1 MSVRVRAHFDGK
13 AIVPNE
19 PLDLPQD
26 MELEVEV
33 RFVTRAGRRRR
44 AKRVVGGVTSMP
56 FFGMWAD
63 REDMKDAAEWV
74 RKERERWSE
83 RLQSPR

>member
-1 MSVRVRAHFDGK
+1 MSFRVRAHFDGK
-13 AIVPNE
+13 SIVPNE
-19 PLDLPQD
+19 PLELAENQ
-26 MELEVEV
+26 ELEVEV
-33 RFVTRAGRRRR
+33 RIISTSRRRR
-44 AKRVVGGVTSMP
+44 KSKRPASRITSMP

-63 REDMKDAAEWV
+63 REDMRDGATWV

>member
-1 MSVRVRAHFDGK
+1 MLFRVHAHFDGK

-19 PLDLPQD
+19 PLELPKDQ
-26 MELEVEV
+26 ELEVEV
-33 RFVTRAGRRRR
+33 RIITGSCKRQRSKRPVGRI
-44 AKRVVGGVTSMP
+44 TSLR

-63 REDMKDAAEWV
+63 REDMKDSAAWV

-83 RLQSPR
+83 RLQTPR

>member
-1 MSVRVRAHFDGK
+1 MSLTVRAHFDGK

-26 MELEVEV
+26 RELEVEV

-44 AKRVVGGVTSMP
+44 AGRGASRVTSMA

-63 REDMKDAAEWV
+63 REDMMDAAAWV
-74 RKERERWSE
+74 HKERERWNE